1 MCKRQRKLTVSRL
14 VILLFL
20 CGLALASGACRSTQS
35 SAEKVAEEY
44 LKIRG
49 IREVA
54 FDLFYSD
61 PNIPDRA
68 YVSVTAT
75 HGFLSSEGKTQQEFL
90 GLILKREGEDWQVEK
105 ITAYTK
111 DKNQAGIILTDK
123 KFAK

>member
-1 MCKRQRKLTVSRL
+1 MCKRHGKSTVSHLTVLL
-14 VILLFL
+14 VL
-20 CGLALASGACRSTQS
+20 CGLALASGACNSPRS

-44 LKIRG
+44 LKGRG

-61 PNIPDRA
+61 PNIPDKA

-90 GLILKREGEDWQVEK
+90 GLILKREGEGWQVEK
-105 ITAYTK
+105 VTAYTK
-111 DKNQAGIILTDK
+111 DKNQAGTILTDK

>member
-1 MCKRQRKLTVSRL
+1 MCTIQWKSTVSHRAVLL
-14 VILLFL
+14 VL
-20 CGLALASGACRSTQS
+20 CGLALASGACTSTQS

-61 PNIPDRA
+61 PNIPDTA

-90 GLILKREGEDWQVEK
+90 GLILRREGEEWQVEK
-105 ITAYTK
+105 VTAYTK
-111 DKNQAGIILTDK
+111 DKNQAGMILTDK

>member
-1 MCKRQRKLTVSRL
+1 MCKKKRKSTVSHRAVLL
-14 VILLFL
+14 VL
-20 CGLALASGACRSTQS
+20 CGLALALAACTSTQS

-61 PNIPDRA
+61 PNIPDKA

-111 DKNQAGIILTDK
+111 DKTQAGMILTDK

>member
-1 MCKRQRKLTVSRL
+1 MCKRHGESTVSHLIVLL
-14 VILLFL
+14 VL
-20 CGLALASGACRSTQS
+20 CGLALASAACNSARS
-35 SAEKVAEEY
+35 SAEQVAEEY
-44 LKIRG
+44 LKGRG

-61 PNIPDRA
+61 PSIPDKA

-90 GLILKREGEDWQVEK
+90 GLILKREGEGWQVEK
-105 ITAYTK
+105 VTAYTK
-111 DKNQAGIILTDK
+111 DKNQAGMILTDK

>member
-1 MCKRQRKLTVSRL
+1 MCKRQGKSTVSRL

-20 CGLALASGACRSTQS
+20 CGLALASSACNSTRS
-35 SAEKVAEEY
+35 SAEKVAEQY
-44 LKIRG
+44 LKERG
-49 IREVA
+49 IREVT

-61 PNIPDRA
+61 PNIPDKA

-90 GLILKREGEDWQVEK
+90 GLILKREGQDWQVEK
-105 ITAYTK
+105 LTAYTK
-111 DKNQAGIILTDK
+111 DKNQAGMILTDK

>member
-1 MCKRQRKLTVSRL
+1 MCNGQRKSTVSHL
-14 VILLFL
+14 TILSML
-20 CGLALASGACRSTQS
+20 CGLALASGACNSSRS

-44 LKIRG
+44 LKGHG

-61 PNIPDRA
+61 PNIPDKA

-90 GLILKREGEDWQVEK
+90 GIILKREGQGWQVEK

-111 DKNQAGIILTDK
+111 DKNQAGMILTDK